1 MKVASIIMIM
11 SSSFLIGNNVKK
23 KVKNEYKFL
32 LYLKNFVIY
41 LRSNFNM
48 FKSNLVTILNEYIA
62 LQENNNDFNL
72 IFDKRDEIY
81 IINKEAI
88 YSNISKE
95 EDALTIYTFLSSLG
109 QNNYEFEDEKIN
121 SFLAFLEVKIAEY
134 FTNIKVKGVLTEKIM
149 LAVGLIISILVW

>member
-1 MKVASIIMIM
+1 MKKIRWLVVGMILCIISIWGIM
-11 SSSFLIGNNVKK
+11 
-23 KVKNEYKFL
+23 
-32 LYLKNFVIY
+32 LY
-41 LRSNFNM
+41 S
-48 FKSNLVTILNEYIA
+48 
-62 LQENNNDFNL
+62 D
-72 IFDKRDEIY
+72 
-81 IINKEAI
+81 